1 MSETLADK
9 LRKQINGRSLV
20 AYSILAALVL
30 VFVLFDFKQGVSG
43 VGSIAQ
49 VNNAQISILDF
60 QQEEQRVQQYYASLF
75 GGAMDFSSQ
84 RQLLQQQ
91 AVENLVRQELVAQAA
106 KEEGFVA
113 TDAEVRDY
121 IVKDIPIFQENGF
134 FQRDRYSRF
143 LEMNRWSPA
152 QFENKVRKEIAMTRS
167 RRFFETASRPNRTEV
182 AKLMDLKNHKVN
194 VSYVRLNAIELGKKV
209 KVSEAE
215 ASQMLQANPEF
226 LKKAEAEFKATQSEY
241 DQKEEVKAQHIL
253 LAFKRPQ
260 DLGSAQS
267 PTPEDPAAEAA
278 VLQKIK
284 EIEAR
289 LKKEDFGK
297 VASEVSEDPGSKIK
311 GGDLGF
317 FTRGRMAKEFED
329 AAFSLPIGQVSQP
342 IKTQFGYHLIKVNEK
357 KVAHNATWEETKV
370 LVAQKL
376 IGKQRAE
383 ESIQKIE
390 AGLKDKDEAGI
401 NAQLKLLGLSWEETG
416 LFDLSAESV
425 PKLNGA
431 NVSAAVFEATP
442 KNQWVGRLVRESG
455 DQYLL
460 KLKEAKIESSSL
472 DMKAEDLVAQKR
484 SSQNYES
491 WVNAYRK
498 TSKVTINQKILQN

>member
-1 MSETLADK
+1 MSETMADK

-30 VFVLFDFKQGVSG
+30 VFILFDFKQGVSG
-43 VGSIAQ
+43 VGSVAQ

-143 LEMNRWSPA
+143 LDMNHWSPA

-167 RRFFETASRPNRTEV
+167 RRFFETVSRPNRAEV

-194 VSYVRLNAIELGKKV
+194 VSYVKFNASELGKKV
-209 KVSEAE
+209 KVTDVE
-215 ASQMLQANPEF
+215 ASQMLQTNPDF

-260 DLGSAQS
+260 DVGAQR
-267 PTPEDPAAEAA
+267 PAPADPAAEAA

-284 EIEAR
+284 EVEAR
-289 LKKEDFGK
+289 VKKEDFGK
-297 VASEVSEDPGSKIK
+297 VASLLSEDPGSQAK

-329 AAFSLPIGQVSQP
+329 AAFSLPVGQVSPP

-357 KVAHNATWEETKV
+357 KAAHTATWEETKV

-390 AGLKDKDEAGI
+390 AGLKAKDEAGI
-401 NAQLKLLGLSWEETG
+401 QAQLRALGLSWEETG

-442 KNQWVGRLVRESG
+442 TNQWVGRLVRESG

-460 KLKEAKIESSSL
+460 KLKESKIETASVDL
-472 DMKAEDLVAQKR
+472 KAEDLVAQKR